1 MEEEMKERGIAT
13 NNIARQK
20 TRSRL
25 WLTEK
30 RKRSDTTTATARGLG
45 VKYAA
50 NAGGIQVEFGGWG

>member
-1 MEEEMKERGIAT
+1 MKERGIAT
-13 NNIARQK
+13 KKIARQK

-30 RKRSDTTTATARGLG
+30 RKRSDTTTAAARGLG

-50 NAGGIQVEFGGWG
+50 NTGGIQVEFGGWG